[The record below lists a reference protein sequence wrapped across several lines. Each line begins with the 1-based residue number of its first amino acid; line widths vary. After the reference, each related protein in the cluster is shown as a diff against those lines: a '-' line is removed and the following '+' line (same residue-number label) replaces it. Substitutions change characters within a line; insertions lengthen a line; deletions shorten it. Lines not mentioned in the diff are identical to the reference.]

1 MPSKHSGFS
10 FTGNSL
16 AARVGIRTVTACS
29 DTGPPSFQNPL
40 APPQSP
46 ARLAVTCLQLPRVLA
61 VGPTKLLGRYSLHLP
76 DARGLVFS
84 PRALYFISTAAPARR
99 RRFNHHWPMGR
110 LVTLEALFRPQLN
123 DRCFRSPGRRKS
135 AHCNRFNHDLF
146 QAPLDAPA
154 ALSREPFYPHPH
166 PFRQSLVIQL
176 AHLALL
182 RAFRPR

>member
-46 ARLAVTCLQLPRVLA
+46 AHLAVTCLQLPRVLA

-110 LVTLEALFRPQLN
+110 LFRDSSVLPKKP
-123 DRCFRSPGRRKS
+123 DFPGPS
-135 AHCNRFNHDLF
+135 WLG
-146 QAPLDAPA
+146 
-154 ALSREPFYPHPH
+154 
-166 PFRQSLVIQL
+166 
-176 AHLALL
+176 
-182 RAFRPR
+182 